1 MQTRLTVVTLA
12 LIGLAMLGYSI
23 APRPAAAAGQP
34 TPQPSQAPPAP
45 PVIQADN
52 RKAPTETRCTVTAEA
67 LNVRACPG
75 VACAVIGWLGAGQR
89 VNVIAD
95 YTPGGWAEL
104 ATGGEWIHSDY
115 INCEAKP

>member
-1 MQTRLTVVTLA
+1 MSKRLTVVTLA
-12 LIGLAMLGYSI
+12 IIGLAILGYSI
-23 APRPAAAAGQP
+23 APRPAAAASQP
-34 TPQPSQAPPAP
+34 TQPSQPPPTAPLATLAP
-45 PVIQADN
+45 RTAQ
-52 RKAPTETRCTVTAEA
+52 TETRCTVTAEA
-67 LNVRACPG
+67 LNVRTCPG

-95 YTPGGWAEL
+95 YTLGGWAEL